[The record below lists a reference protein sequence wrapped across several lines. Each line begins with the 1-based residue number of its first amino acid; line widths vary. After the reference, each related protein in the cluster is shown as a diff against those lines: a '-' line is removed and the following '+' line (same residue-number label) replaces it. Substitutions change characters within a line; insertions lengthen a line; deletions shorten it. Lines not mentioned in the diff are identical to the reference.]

1 MPRVALV
8 IKARLII
15 HAFRCKDV
23 DAWFEMSKARLR
35 TLLILRGFSLF
46 FSVDSFLIKTR
57 FVGLVDRITLEHDN
71 TGILPDWNL
80 DKVPTQI
87 NIF

>member
-1 MPRVALV
+1 
-8 IKARLII
+8 
-15 HAFRCKDV
+15 
-23 DAWFEMSKARLR
+23 
-35 TLLILRGFSLF
+35 LF